1 MEFFRHILTD
11 KESLIDGVNVIYD
24 AEALAATREIKRR
37 ALSHMPLTKED
48 ERHLIASEIE
58 QTSIANSVVAV
69 SSREADIYREH
80 GVSNVHV
87 LGHMIEANPGDNA
100 FDCRLGFLFVGALR
114 DDGSPNVDSLLWFL
128 INVFP
133 IIEEQIA

>member
-1 MEFFRHILTD
+1 M
-11 KESLIDGVNVIYD
+11 
-24 AEALAATREIKRR
+24 
-37 ALSHMPLTKED
+37 
-48 ERHLIASEIE
+48 
-58 QTSIANSVVAV
+58 
-69 SSREADIYREH
+69 
-80 GVSNVHV
+80 HV

-133 IIEEQIA
+133 IIEEQIPGAEFHIVGSTRLRLFFS